1 MDNQERQNADQAM
14 ESADQVKERKREY
27 FRNWRKNNPDKVR
40 AAQERYW
47 LRKANAGESKS
58 YQTR

>member
-1 MDNQERQNADQAM
+1 MDDNQQISTDEAIR
-14 ESADQVKERKREY
+14 EKKREY
-27 FRNWRKNNPDKVR
+27 FRNWRKNNPDKVK

-47 LRKANAGESKS
+47 RRKLEADPAKP